1 MSIKPFFYY
10 RKIAFKRQTKDLIY
24 RSLSKNCLLLKIM
37 ILYIVT
43 IYYYGFITTLLLSFV
58 VLIAKKSRGKKIG
71 KKIYMYKVDI
81 YVLNVVLNAAV
92 LNVVLVLS
100 VEIVTNSY
108 RILTLSK
115 NLKFVNFQVKF
126 KFFKQR
132 PCQRYAL
139 SF

>member
-1 MSIKPFFYY
+1 
-10 RKIAFKRQTKDLIY
+10 
-24 RSLSKNCLLLKIM
+24 
-37 ILYIVT
+37 
-43 IYYYGFITTLLLSFV
+43 
-58 VLIAKKSRGKKIG
+58 
-71 KKIYMYKVDI
+71 MYKVDI

>member
-58 VLIAKKSRGKKIG
+58 VVIAKKSRGKKIG